1 MSCSQTLSGIARDC
15 KGNMGGVAEVYIA
28 NRDDVSAVTLTEGKV
43 SAITMAS
50 GKTFQVYQ
58 FNRGTASMTSTYNI
72 SAENGTKYV
81 GTDLVL
87 VFSRMETAK
96 RIEMTALAVNDLY
109 VIVKDANGLF
119 WLLGYDHPVN
129 AGTGDANTGTAIA
142 DRNGYSITLHDDS
155 AELPYE
161 VLSSIIDG
169 LLPA

>member
-1 MSCSQTLSGIARDC
+1 
-15 KGNMGGVAEVYIA
+15 MGGVAEVYIA
-28 NRDDVSAVTLTEGKV
+28 NREDVSAVTITEGKV
-43 SAITMAS
+43 SAITMAT

-58 FNRGTASMTSTYNI
+58 FNRGTANMTSTYNI

-81 GTDLVL
+81 STDLVL
-87 VFSRMETAK
+87 VFNRMETAK

-129 AGTGDANTGTAIA
+129 AGAGDGNTGTAIG

-161 VLSSIIDG
+161 VLSSIING

>member
-1 MSCSQTLSGIARDC
+1 MSCSQTLSGITRDC
-15 KGNMGGVAEVYIA
+15 QGNMGGVAEVYIA
-28 NRDDVSAVTLTEGKV
+28 NREDVSAVTLTEGKV

-87 VFSRMETAK
+87 VFSRMQTSL

-161 VLSSIIDG
+161 VLSSIIAG